1 MKMLKSPSCLITF
14 RTFFQKIKILS
25 STKLDNWNKI
35 ICHLFSSRRIFATKG
50 RAGKGTKRVRRA
62 GRIRCIHPVASWW
75 SDLMKNLCVLS
86 HDRFDLKRG
95 LHICAS
101 LFAFIAA
108 FILCFFYINTWYNST
123 AYSSHIRGLDLFYCA
138 LQCFIPWHLDF
149 VDTWVIGEFCILC
162 ICANSQYSLVH
173 FRFHFHLK
181 TRTLLAAAAAAAAI
195 TTTHVKPQGTPK
207 TNYRCRIHLTT
218 QSSPSFCKSIT
229 NVC

>member
-1 MKMLKSPSCLITF
+1 MQRDKTGTACGTHSLHSSCCKLMEWFDEKLVCAKSRSIWFEKRIAYLCQLVRF
-14 RTFFQKIKILS
+14 
-25 STKLDNWNKI
+25 
-35 ICHLFSSRRIFATKG
+35 HRRIHTLLFLYKHL
-50 RAGKGTKRVRRA
+50 
-62 GRIRCIHPVASWW
+62 IQQY
-75 SDLMKNLCVLS
+75 
-86 HDRFDLKRG
+86 
-95 LHICAS
+95 S
-101 LFAFIAA
+101 L
-108 FILCFFYINTWYNST
+108 
-123 AYSSHIRGLDLFYCA
+123 YSSHIRGLDLFYCA

>member
-1 MKMLKSPSCLITF
+1 MEWFDEKLVCAKSRSIWFEKRIAYLCQLVRF
-14 RTFFQKIKILS
+14 
-25 STKLDNWNKI
+25 
-35 ICHLFSSRRIFATKG
+35 HRRIHTLLFLYKHL
-50 RAGKGTKRVRRA
+50 
-62 GRIRCIHPVASWW
+62 IQQY
-75 SDLMKNLCVLS
+75 
-86 HDRFDLKRG
+86 
-95 LHICAS
+95 S
-101 LFAFIAA
+101 L
-108 FILCFFYINTWYNST
+108 
-123 AYSSHIRGLDLFYCA
+123 YSSHIRGLDLFYCA